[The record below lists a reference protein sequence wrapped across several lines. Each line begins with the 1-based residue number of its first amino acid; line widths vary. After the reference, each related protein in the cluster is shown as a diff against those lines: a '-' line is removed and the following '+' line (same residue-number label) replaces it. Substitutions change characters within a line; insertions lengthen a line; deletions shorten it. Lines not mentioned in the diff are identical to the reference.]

1 MSDSEPKKEK
11 KPRTIVDSD
20 DSDDSDD
27 STYTKS
33 YTYKR
38 KLIKINRKL
47 QKLQEQNK
55 KALEQYR
62 GEYGPTEKANAVE
75 KNSQYAEKRSAAKSR
90 ASTVSMRRR
99 GHSRYTDERGN
110 TFRITYIM

>member
-20 DSDDSDD
+20 DSDDS
-27 STYTKS
+27 TYTKS

-38 KLIKINRKL
+38 KLKINRKL
-47 QKLQEQNK
+47 QEQKK